1 MRCKPTRRTNLTAT
15 ELAVRE
21 ARADF
26 IEHRGHLSLIG
37 SSRLEEAGLSP
48 EYFERLFESENHN
61 FDEDL

>member
-1 MRCKPTRRTNLTAT
+1 MNQQ

-21 ARADF
+21 ARRDF
-26 IEHRGHLSLIG
+26 IEHQGRLSLIG

-48 EYFERLFESENHN
+48 EFFERQFASENHN